1 MFDFVWYTVPYWKPH
16 FVTCP
21 SACFG
26 IHIWLFSIFLCTW
39 IKNQPREKGRDRSQ
53 YLLFIII
60 IILFIYLFIYFFQQ
74 ATTARARFFEKRLM
88 NNLD

>member
-26 IHIWLFSIFLCTW
+26 IHIWLFSILLRTW
-39 IKNQPREKGRDRSQ
+39 IKNQPRKKEEIAVSICFL
-53 YLLFIII
+53 LLFIII
-60 IILFIYLFIYFFQQ
+60 IIIIIIFF
-74 ATTARARFFEKRLM
+74 FFNRQLHHVPVFLRNDEWTI
-88 NNLD
+88 